1 MFDYFCIVGVGESCC
16 EEILD
21 TTEASVLFSYP
32 ASLPSDLER
41 EVPLFCYPVGVP
53 TYDVQ
58 QSSKPGEI
66 TDIVYGKHY
75 DLRSDKCFVFQLKI
89 TGEDKVNPET
99 LYGICCYRKEF
110 THRLPAIA
118 SESIRPK
125 SIPDNLQVST
135 RCYCILSR
143 VPLFEQHFVTLKRI
157 VSFER
162 HTHIQEYV
170 EQIDK
175 GLWRHSFTEIGNEGT
190 SNDLE
195 TSLDRL
201 GDVSSCSESDKIE
214 SRALTPRADSL
225 RNVLLQNNSSEFDTP
240 EDIASLDIV
249 TPSAPL
255 LDASAT
261 PFYTA
266 ETGRQGARGSS
277 TSQCRTMSRVE
288 NLNDESK
295 ELESIKMNL
304 ASVTLDDVHQKNLT
318 ENESISLELGSW
330 IEADNDM
337 ENSDSMVDTAESN
350 SKSSTTKP
358 KKSASV
364 FSSGSWEHPLELL
377 QVYKLNDY
385 RTRVKEIL
393 NKEIVVSDKISLRN
407 KRGEFITRMT
417 CNMSAI
423 DFLAAKEVEGWA
435 ICALCRSLSV
445 ENILVYLT
453 ATLLERQIVVF
464 NPNIGALSGI
474 VLSLL
479 PLLTPFSWQSLLL
492 PILPDSPEKI
502 ELLEAP
508 VPFVVG
514 SLIKSKEIRSKAAHL
529 VRVNAYKDNIKNA
542 HLLPRLPRASRLALS
557 LYEIHDQIRQ
567 DGMHRAADAH
577 PIYEISTRESDLAAA
592 FVKTVSHHL
601 MSLTSE
607 MAGYMIT
614 DVSAP
619 SGSEQRCSIL
629 LKESFVES
637 FDDPKDREFMSE
649 FVETQMFDMYV
660 DYFS

>member
-1 MFDYFCIVGVGESCC
+1 MFDYFCIVGVGGSDCQ
-16 EEILD
+16 EISD
-21 TTEASVLFSYP
+21 TTEASILFCYP
-32 ASLPSDLER
+32 PSLPSDLER
-41 EVPLFCYPVGVP
+41 EVPSFCYPVGVP
-53 TYDVQ
+53 IYGVQ
-58 QSSKPGEI
+58 QSSKLGEI
-66 TDIVYGKHY
+66 ADIVYGKHY

-89 TGEDKVNPET
+89 TGEDKVAPET

-118 SESIRPK
+118 IESEGPK
-125 SIPDNLQVST
+125 LIPDNLQVST

-170 EQIDK
+170 QQIDQ
-175 GLWRHSFTEIGNEGT
+175 GLWGSSFSENGVDDA
-190 SNDLE
+190 SNGLDM
-195 TSLDRL
+195 SLDRL
-201 GDVSSCSESDKIE
+201 GDVSSCSESDKVE
-214 SRALTPRADSL
+214 SKALSPRADSAG
-225 RNVLLQNNSSEFDTP
+225 NVLLQNSSSEFDTP
-240 EDIASLDIV
+240 EDIVSLDIL

-277 TSQCRTMSRVE
+277 TSPYRTMSRVKNYAGE
-288 NLNDESK
+288 AEDL
-295 ELESIKMNL
+295 ELVKRNL
-304 ASVTLDDVHQKNLT
+304 ASVTLDDVPKRALT

-330 IEADNDM
+330 IEADNDI
-337 ENSDSMVDTAESN
+337 EDSDSIVDTGESN
-350 SKSSTTKP
+350 SKSSIKP
-358 KKSASV
+358 RKSGAFS
-364 FSSGSWEHPLELL
+364 SSGSWEHPLEFL
-377 QVYKLNDY
+377 QAYRLDDY
-385 RTRVKEIL
+385 RTRAKEIL
-393 NKEIVVSDKISLRN
+393 NKEIVISDQISLRN

-445 ENILVYLT
+445 ENIITYLT

-464 NPNIGALSGI
+464 NPNIGTLSGI

-492 PILPDSPEKI
+492 PILPDSPEKV

-514 SLIKSKEIRSKAAHL
+514 SLIKSKEIRSKAAQL

-542 HLLPRLPRASRLALS
+542 HLLPRLPRAGRLALS

-567 DGMHRAADAH
+567 DGMRRAADAH
-577 PIYEISTRESDLAAA
+577 PIYETSTRESDLAAA